1 MFNRCFSII
10 EGKKMHFIFN
20 IFQKTTNLHNFW
32 QIAFWL
38 HENKVKFF
46 SFFVILQL
54 SKPAF
59 SYKFDFE

>member
-1 MFNRCFSII
+1 
-10 EGKKMHFIFN
+10 MHFIFN